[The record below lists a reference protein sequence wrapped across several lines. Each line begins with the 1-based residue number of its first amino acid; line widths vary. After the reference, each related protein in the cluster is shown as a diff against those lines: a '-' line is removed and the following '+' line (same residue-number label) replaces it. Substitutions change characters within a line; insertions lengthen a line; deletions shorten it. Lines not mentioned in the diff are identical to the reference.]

1 MKKKLFSIFFCFF
14 CIALFGQTGA
24 KKYPLIE
31 HFTNSKCG
39 VCGNRNPKY
48 YAMAEKYKADIHHIA
63 FHPSF
68 PYSTCI
74 FYQANTVGNDKRSL
88 YYGVQGTPSI
98 WIQGKPAPSAT
109 TVIDET
115 NLVAELNQVSPVAL
129 SVVENSGANR
139 VVKVKIKNAG
149 IATGG
154 TYTLFT
160 AVVEKIVNQATSNGE
175 KAHYDVFRKMLPEDA
190 GQSVTLEAG
199 MTDKTFT
206 FAYTLDPKWLD
217 DQVYTVAYLQDPV
230 TKEILNSG
238 TKFDLLADEEVYTDN
253 AFELYP
259 NPAETT
265 LIVDAASIEAKAS
278 ELSVYNLLGQ
288 LILRETLSNERKT
301 LNISNLAEGQYVL
314 QVKTDKG
321 VLSRKFVKNS
331 I

>member
-14 CIALFGQTGA
+14 CVALFGQQGA

-68 PYSTCI
+68 PYSSCI

-98 WIQGKPAPSAT
+98 WIEGKQAPSAT
-109 TVIDET
+109 TVINET
-115 NLVAELNQVSPVAL
+115 DLTAQLNKTSPVAI

-139 VVKVKIKNAG
+139 IVKVKIKNAG
-149 IATGG
+149 ITTSG

-160 AVVEKIVNQATSNGE
+160 AVVEKVVNEATSNGE
-175 KAHYDVFRKMLPEDA
+175 KAHYDVFRKMLPDDA
-190 GQSVTLEAG
+190 GQSVTIEKG
-199 MTDKTFT
+199 MADKTFT
-206 FAYTLDPKWLD
+206 FSYTLDAKWLD
-217 DQVYTVAYLQDPV
+217 AQVYTVAYLQDPV

-238 TKFDLLADEEVYTDN
+238 TKFDLVADEDVYTDT

-259 NPAETT
+259 NPAQST
-265 LIVDAASIEAKAS
+265 LIVDAANIEAKATN
-278 ELSVYNLLGQ
+278 LSVFNLLGQ
-288 LILRETLSNERKT
+288 LVLQENISNERKV
-301 LNISNLAEGQYVL
+301 LNINTLPQGQYIL

-321 VLSRKFVKNS
+321 ILSRKFVKGE
-331 I
+331 